1 MVQAVHRLLDHAVA
15 NEERLNKLLA
25 RLAQSGVDCADLRDA
40 ETHID
45 PKQVNRLL
53 G

>member
-1 MVQAVHRLLDHAVA
+1 VA
-15 NEERLNKLLA
+15 NEDRLNRLLV
-25 RLAQSGVDCADLRDA
+25 RLEQSGVDCADLRDA

-45 PKQVNRLL
+45 PKQVNRML